1 MLAIMVLAA
10 AAVLVVSAGVGAA
23 ATTWYV
29 DDDGGDGVDFTKIQ
43 DAVNNASARD
53 TIYVYD
59 GVYNEHVTIS
69 ASITLSGQSE
79 SGAVING
86 GGSGNCV
93 QVSSADV
100 AINGFTI
107 TNASGYGIYASSSDV
122 AIENVTITG
131 NGGYGIYFYYGKSFT
146 LRDCTIDR
154 NQGGI
159 TYDGY
164 ATGDAVV
171 EDNTITNNVGHGMA
185 ISLVEG
191 KSATVR
197 NNKIGNNAGASSDGI
212 YVYIQGTGGVM
223 DIENNPVT
231 NSGRRGIYLRG
242 VRTGST
248 IANLTIHDSG
258 THGLRAESSDVNI
271 ENVTITGSGGY
282 GIYFYYGKGFTLR
295 NSTIDGNRG
304 GMTCEGYATGDAV
317 VEDNTITN
325 NVGHGMAISL
335 VEGKS
340 ATVRN
345 NKIDNNVGATSDG
358 IYVFIQGTGGVST
371 IENNLVEDSGRYGIY
386 LTGATNSTISGN
398 NILKNSY
405 GLRLYSSSNNTIFHN
420 NFIKNANYNAN
431 DDGNSNSWDDGY
443 PTAGNYWSDHVGA
456 DNLMGPG
463 QNQSGIDGIIDT
475 PYPVQGGSGVD
486 RYPLV
491 DQWSLKGDLNSDHR
505 LTPADAAIALE
516 IAAGSRMYDADTLA
530 AADVSGDGCVTSLD
544 ALMILKAAAGNME
557 L

>member
-1 MLAIMVLAA
+1 
-10 AAVLVVSAGVGAA
+10 
-23 ATTWYV
+23 
-29 DDDGGDGVDFTKIQ
+29 
-43 DAVNNASARD
+43 
-53 TIYVYD
+53 
-59 GVYNEHVTIS
+59 
-69 ASITLSGQSE
+69 
-79 SGAVING
+79 
-86 GGSGNCV
+86 
-93 QVSSADV
+93 
-100 AINGFTI
+100 
-107 TNASGYGIYASSSDV
+107 
-122 AIENVTITG
+122 
-131 NGGYGIYFYYGKSFT
+131 
-146 LRDCTIDR
+146 
-154 NQGGI
+154 
-159 TYDGY
+159 
-164 ATGDAVV
+164 
-171 EDNTITNNVGHGMA
+171 
-185 ISLVEG
+185 
-191 KSATVR
+191 
-197 NNKIGNNAGASSDGI
+197 
-212 YVYIQGTGGVM
+212 
-223 DIENNPVT
+223 
-231 NSGRRGIYLRG
+231 
-242 VRTGST
+242 
-248 IANLTIHDSG
+248 
-258 THGLRAESSDVNI
+258 
-271 ENVTITGSGGY
+271 
-282 GIYFYYGKGFTLR
+282 
-295 NSTIDGNRG
+295 NRG

-345 NKIDNNVGATSDG
+345 NKIDDNAGASSDG
-358 IYVFIQGTGGVST
+358 IYVYIQGKGGVST
-371 IENNLVEDSGRYGIY
+371 IENNLVKDSGRYGIY

-405 GLRLYSSSNNTIFHN
+405 GMRLYSSSNSTIFHN
-420 NFIKNANYNAN
+420 NFIENANYNAN
-431 DDGNSNSWDDGY
+431 DDGKSNSWDGGY

-544 ALMILKAAAGNME
+544 ALMILQAAVGNMG